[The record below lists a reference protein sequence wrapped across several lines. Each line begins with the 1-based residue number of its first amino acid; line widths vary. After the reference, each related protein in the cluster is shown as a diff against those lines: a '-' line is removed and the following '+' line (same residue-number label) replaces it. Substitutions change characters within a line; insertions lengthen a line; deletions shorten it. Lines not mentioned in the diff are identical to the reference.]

1 MVARPMPRPFGA
13 VSGKWRQNDPVR
25 VRESWDGEDYLNRTK
40 KFSYATVGFSFFTIS
55 T

>member
-1 MVARPMPRPFGA
+1 MPRPFGA

-25 VRESWDGEDYLNRTK
+25 VRESWDEEDYLNRTK
-40 KFSYATVGFSFFTIS
+40 EFSYATVGFPFFFTIS